1 MEHEDLERI
10 GKGIYTE
17 GFLSMYLECHNNQKQ
32 QETSKRKY
40 LIVKLF

>member
-1 MEHEDLERI
+1 MFKEDLFEL
-10 GKGIYTE
+10 Y
-17 GFLSMYLECHNNQKQ
+17 MYLECHNNQKQ

>member
-1 MEHEDLERI
+1 MADFKRERR
-10 GKGIYTE
+10 Y
-17 GFLSMYLECHNNQKQ
+17 LMYLECHNNQKQ